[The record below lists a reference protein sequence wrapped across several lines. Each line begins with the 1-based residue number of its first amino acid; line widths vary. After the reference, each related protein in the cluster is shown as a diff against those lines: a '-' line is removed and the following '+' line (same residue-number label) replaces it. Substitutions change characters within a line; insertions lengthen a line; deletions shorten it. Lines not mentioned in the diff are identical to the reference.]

1 MAKPTG
7 FLEYKRQDAPKRPV
21 AERVQDFK
29 AVEQPMPGAA
39 LETQAARC
47 MDCGIPFC
55 HMTGCPLKNLIPE
68 WNDLVYRKQWREAL
82 ELLHSTN
89 NFPEITGR
97 ICPAPC
103 EAACTLGANDKP
115 VTIRQIELALVE
127 RGWAE
132 GWITPKPAAA
142 ATGRRIAVVGSGPA
156 GLAAAQQLA
165 RAGHRVR
172 VYEHDDRIGGVLR
185 YGIPDFKLE
194 KWVLD
199 RRIRQLEQEGVA
211 FETSVRIGEDIAA
224 PYLRRAYDAV
234 VFTGGA
240 RVPRDMQAPGR
251 ELAGVHFAMD
261 FLTQQ
266 NRLVAGDTIPAD
278 QLISAKG
285 RRVLVI
291 GGGDTGADCVG
302 TSVRQGAAS
311 ILQVEILPKPPAS
324 RDPSTPWPM
333 WPNMLRTSSSHEEG
347 GERRWSVA
355 TKAFLGKDG
364 KLCGVRAAEVEWKKD
379 DKGRFTPVEKKG
391 SEFEIPC
398 DLALLA
404 MGFTKEGNMRI
415 LNAFG
420 VATTPAGDPVLDA
433 SGMTNLPGVF
443 VAGDLSKGASLVVRA
458 IADGRAAA
466 AAVNAWLAAKK

>member
-7 FLEYKRQDAPKRPV
+7 FLEYPRQDAPKRPV
-21 AERVQDFK
+21 AERIQDFK
-29 AVEQPMPGAA
+29 AVEQPLPEAA

-55 HMTGCPLKNLIPE
+55 HMMGCPLKNLIPE
-68 WNDLVYRKQWREAL
+68 WNDLVYRRQWREAL
-82 ELLHSTN
+82 ELLHGTN

-142 ATGRRIAVVGSGPA
+142 VSGKRVAIVGSGPA

-172 VYEHDDRIGGVLR
+172 VYETDDRIGGVLR

-194 KWVLD
+194 KGVLD
-199 RRIRQLEQEGVA
+199 RRIRQMEQEGVA
-211 FETSVRIGEDIAA
+211 FETRVRIGEDIAT

-234 VFTGGA
+234 LFTGGA
-240 RVPRDMQAPGR
+240 RGPRDMQAPGR
-251 ELAGVHFAMD
+251 ELAGVHFAME

-266 NRLVAGDTIPAD
+266 NRLVAGDVIAAD
-278 QLISAKG
+278 ALISAKG

-302 TSVRQGAAS
+302 TSVRQGAAG
-311 ILQVEILPKPPAS
+311 ILQVEILPRPPEK
-324 RDPSTPWPM
+324 RDPATPWPL

-347 GERRWSVA
+347 GERRWSVQ
-355 TKAFLGKDG
+355 TREFLGKNG
-364 KLCGVRAAEVEWKKD
+364 RLCGVRAVEVEWKKD
-379 DKGRFTPVEKKG
+379 GKGRFMPTEKAG

-404 MGFTKEGNMRI
+404 MGFTKEGNAAL
-415 LNAFG
+415 LNRFG
-420 VATTPAGDPVLDA
+420 IETTPACDPVLDA
-433 SGMTNLPGVF
+433 NGMTNLPGFF

-458 IADGRAAA
+458 IQDGRTAAA
-466 AAVNAWLAAKK
+466 NVNRWLAEKK

>member
-7 FLEYKRQDAPKRPV
+7 FLEYQRQDAPKRPV
-21 AERVQDFK
+21 AERITDFK
-29 AVEQPMPGAA
+29 AVEQPMPEGV

-55 HMTGCPLKNLIPE
+55 HMAGCPLKNLIPE

-142 ATGRRIAVVGSGPA
+142 QSGKRIAIVGSGPA

-199 RRIRQLEQEGVA
+199 RRIRQMEQEGVA

-234 VFTGGA
+234 LFTGGA
-240 RVPRDMQAPGR
+240 RIPRDMQAPGR

-278 QLISAKG
+278 QRISAKG
-285 RRVLVI
+285 RHVLVI

-302 TSVRQGAAS
+302 TSVRQGAAG
-311 ILQVEILPKPPAS
+311 ILQIEILPRPPEK
-324 RDPSTPWPM
+324 RDPNTPWPL
-333 WPNMLRTSSSHEEG
+333 WPNVLRTSSSHEEG
-347 GERRWSVA
+347 GERRWSLQ
-355 TKAFLGKDG
+355 TKEFLGKNG
-364 KLCGVRAAEVEWKKD
+364 KLCGVRAVEIEWKKD
-379 DKGRFTPVEKKG
+379 ANGRFTPVEKPG

-404 MGFTKEGNMRI
+404 MGFTKEGNVKI

-420 VATTPAGDPVLDA
+420 VTTTPAGDPVLDA
-433 SGMTNLPGVF
+433 AGMTNLPGVF

-466 AAVNAWLAAKK
+466 ASVSNWLAGKK